1 MKLYELTEQ
10 MQGLQALID
19 EGELD
24 PEILQDTMEGLN
36 TDLMAKGKDVL
47 LFMANLDGDIKAFT
61 DEIKRMTARKK
72 TLVNSHDWL
81 KNYLRLNMIDC
92 GITKIESPVFTATL
106 RKAGKMVEITDEK
119 ALPTEYQELV
129 PATWKILKA
138 KIAKDLKAD
147 IDIPGARLIDAKRG
161 LTIK

>member
-19 EGELD
+19 DGELD
-24 PEILQDTMEGLN
+24 PEILQDTMDGLQ

-47 LFMANLDGDIKAFT
+47 LFMANLDGDIKAF
-61 DEIKRMTARKK
+61 DAEIKRMTARKK
-72 TLVNSHDWL
+72 TLVNNHNWL
-81 KNYLRLNMIDC
+81 KEYLRHNMADC

-106 RKAGKMVEITDEK
+106 RKAGKVVEITSEK
-119 ALPTEYQELV
+119 ELPTEYQELV

-138 KIAKDLKAD
+138 KIAKDLKAG
-147 IDIPGARLIDAKRG
+147 IEIPGARVIDAKQG
-161 LTIK
+161 LVIK